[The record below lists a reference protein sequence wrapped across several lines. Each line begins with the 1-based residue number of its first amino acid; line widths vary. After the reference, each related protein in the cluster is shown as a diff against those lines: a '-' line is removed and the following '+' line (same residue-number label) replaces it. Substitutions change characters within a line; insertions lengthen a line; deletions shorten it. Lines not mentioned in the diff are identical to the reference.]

1 MTPAAAQTPA
11 EFAFQI
17 RRWSLEMVHRANS
30 SHIGGSLSCADILAV
45 LYERVMRYRAE
56 DPAWAD
62 RDRFVMSKGHC
73 CAALYA
79 ALALKGFFPLD
90 WLKGYAQSG
99 SILMGHASHKVPGV
113 EWSTGSLG
121 HGLGLATGQ
130 AYAAKIRRA
139 PWNVYVLLSDGE
151 MDEGSTWEAVL
162 FAAHHRLES
171 LCAIIDQ
178 NGQQALGD
186 TSAVLDLGSLRQK
199 FEAFGWDARDVDG
212 HDLGALEAALAA
224 ARAPGKPRCLVA
236 HTVKGKGV
244 AYMENNMEWHY
255 RAPKTPELLE
265 KALRQLELSY
275 GRKHED

>member
-1 MTPAAAQTPA
+1 
-11 EFAFQI
+11 
-17 RRWSLEMVHRANS
+17 MVHRANS